1 MGPLERPASTPL
13 SIVLAYRQT
22 GKVALNVLVGALET
36 DPVTAAQVV
45 ARNLRTFQAQG
56 LLDYE
61 VARQRGY

>member
-36 DPVTAAQVV
+36 DPVTAAVPVDFVGRQASLPDAISRAL
-45 ARNLRTFQAQG
+45 AR
-56 LLDYE
+56 
-61 VARQRGY
+61 ARGR